1 MKRFV
6 VAAAALAVSASLFT
20 SAASANV
27 GAQSSSSSKTATT
40 VTEWTATYDANQYY
54 GAVKCTGKTIVSA
67 KYPEGKEVEACES
80 TELHL
85 INMQAGKGQTSFK
98 NTSGGSVGEWES
110 DSGSGK
116 KTTDFSYTVN
126 KQLTKFKIIA
136 IY

>member
-6 VAAAALAVSASLFT
+6 FAAAALAVSAGLFT
-20 SAASANV
+20 SVASASV
-27 GAQSSSSSKTATT
+27 GAKSSSKVART
-40 VTEWTATYDANQYY
+40 VTEWTATYDASQYY
-54 GAVKCTGKTIVSA
+54 GGVTCTGKTIVSA
-67 KYPEGKEVEACES
+67 KYPEGKEVETCES

-85 INMQAGKGQTSFK
+85 TDMQAGKGQTSFK

-116 KTTDFSYTVN
+116 KTTDFSYSVN
-126 KQLTKFKIIA
+126 KQLTKFKIVA